1 MYNEDSSNRSTLSL
15 SSLSNALRMIF
26 RTEYLIDDDKTF
38 SMTHT
43 KFYKVHIQ
51 NIKTA
56 AGVSER
62 QLNYWCFSP
71 GLAMTDLVNLRVRCV
86 ILASGTLAPLS
97 SFASELLL

>member
-1 MYNEDSSNRSTLSL
+1 M
-15 SSLSNALRMIF
+15 A
-26 RTEYLIDDDKTF
+26 
-38 SMTHT
+38 HT
-43 KFYKVHIQ
+43 KFYKVYIQ

-56 AGVSER
+56 EGSSER

-71 GLAMTDLVNLRVRCV
+71 GLAMTDLVNLKVRCV

>member
-1 MYNEDSSNRSTLSL
+1 MNDN
-15 SSLSNALRMIF
+15 
-26 RTEYLIDDDKTF
+26 KVF
-38 SMTHT
+38 SMAHT

-51 NIKTA
+51 NIKTVE
-56 AGVSER
+56 GSMER